1 MEVLERIANHEFAGE
16 LREIVEALIPLR
28 RDRWETEDY
37 LRATLMSGDG
47 KDLHKEALRDA
58 LLDAIRGNDKYTFG
72 YAYYFLGAWKNRT
85 SGDVVI
91 EDAFCYANEASVNYS
106 LWCEEQTT
114 AIEQAD
120 NGCKADLALKAMQSP
135 IHIGMYAE
143 HKLKNMF
150 DIQLHN
156 ILQYYPKDCLLQQKP
171 ATKANSPQTIPQ
183 ELNTDRARAIFA
195 KAVDAGLM
203 SKDYEWLASKSLYG
217 YFVDMVSKE
226 LDITTGAGRIRWV
239 LFKKTIVNHD
249 TIVSTAKQAIS
260 DYKNKNLPP
269 PNGDDIVDK
278 IIKETR

>member
-1 MEVLERIANHEFAGE
+1 
-16 LREIVEALIPLR
+16 
-28 RDRWETEDY
+28 
-37 LRATLMSGDG
+37 
-47 KDLHKEALRDA
+47 
-58 LLDAIRGNDKYTFG
+58 
-72 YAYYFLGAWKNRT
+72 
-85 SGDVVI
+85 
-91 EDAFCYANEASVNYS
+91 
-106 LWCEEQTT
+106 
-114 AIEQAD
+114 
-120 NGCKADLALKAMQSP
+120 
-135 IHIGMYAE
+135 MYAE

-203 SKDYEWLASKSLYG
+203 SKDYEWLGTASLYG
-217 YFVDMVSKE
+217 YFVDRVSKE
-226 LDITTGAGRIRWV
+226 LDITTGAGRIQWA
-239 LFKKTIVNHD
+239 LFKKMIVNHD
-249 TIVSTAKQAIS
+249 KIVSTAKQAIS

>member
-47 KDLHKEALRDA
+47 KDLHKEALRDS
-58 LLDAIRGNDKYTFG
+58 LLEAICGNDKYTYG

-85 SGDVVI
+85 SGGVVI

-106 LWCEEQTT
+106 PWCEEQIT
-114 AIEQAD
+114 
-120 NGCKADLALKAMQSP
+120 
-135 IHIGMYAE
+135 
-143 HKLKNMF
+143 
-150 DIQLHN
+150 
-156 ILQYYPKDCLLQQKP
+156 

-183 ELNTDRARAIFA
+183 ELNTDRAKEIFA
-195 KAVDAGLM
+195 KAVEAGLM
-203 SKDYEWLASKSLYG
+203 SKDYEWLGTASLYG
-217 YFVDMVSKE
+217 YFVDRVSKE
-226 LDITTGAGRIRWV
+226 LDITTGAGRIQWA
-239 LFKKTIVNHD
+239 LFKKMIVNHD
-249 TIVSTAKQAIS
+249 KIVSTAKQAIS

>member
-37 LRATLMSGDG
+37 LRETLMSGAY
-47 KDLHKEALRDA
+47 KDFHKEVLRDS
-58 LLDAIRGNDKYTFG
+58 LLEAICGNDKYTFG
-72 YAYYFLGAWKNRT
+72 YAYYFLGSWKNRT

-91 EDAFCYANEASVNYS
+91 EDAFCYANEASVDYS

-135 IHIGMYAE
+135 IHVCMDKD
-143 HKLKNMF
+143 HDLKKMF
-150 DIQLHN
+150 DIQMHN

-195 KAVDAGLM
+195 KAVEAGLM
-203 SKDYEWLASKSLYG
+203 SKDYEWLATASLYG
-217 YFVDMVSKE
+217 YFVDRVSKE
-226 LDITTGAGRIRWV
+226 LDITTGAGRIQWA
-239 LFKKTIVNHD
+239 LFKKMIVNHD
-249 TIVSTAKQAIS
+249 KIVSTAKQAIS

>member
-1 MEVLERIANHEFAGE
+1 
-16 LREIVEALIPLR
+16 
-28 RDRWETEDY
+28 
-37 LRATLMSGDG
+37 MSGDG
-47 KDLHKEALRDA
+47 KDLHKEALRDS
-58 LLDAIRGNDKYTFG
+58 LLEAICGNDKYTFG
-72 YAYYFLGAWKNRT
+72 YAYYFLGSWKNRT
-85 SGDVVI
+85 SGGVVI

-183 ELNTDRARAIFA
+183 ELNTDRAKEIFA
-195 KAVDAGLM
+195 KAVKAGYMEKTATGYKWLYNSG
-203 SKDYEWLASKSLYG
+203 SKASLA
-217 YFVDMVSKE
+217 YFIMQVFSPDNTKQIPFKALGQLFDVTR
-226 LDITTGAGRIRWV
+226 LDRA
-239 LFKKTIVNHD
+239 LD
-249 TIVSTAKQAIS
+249 QAATAKKPQQWRGAI
-260 DYKNKNLPP
+260 DNLLK
-269 PNGDDIVDK
+269 DL
-278 IIKETR
+278 